1 MAAPQSACCSLV
13 QESLSKPLSPVIQ
26 QLHRYRTPQDWHP
39 GASALKR
46 TLWFCIGAPLLAARW
61 LPGSAWRVLLLRGFG
76 AQIGAGCRIKPGLR
90 VKFPWR
96 LQVGQ
101 ACWLA
106 EDAWIDN
113 LAPVNLGDR
122 VCLSQGAYLCTGNH
136 DFRSPG
142 FDLRLGSISV
152 GSDAWIAARAV
163 LAPGTRIG
171 AGAVVALGALVSG
184 SVPAGVIVRGNPAV
198 VVGKR

>member
-1 MAAPQSACCSLV
+1 M
-13 QESLSKPLSPVIQ
+13 IQ
-26 QLHRYRTPQDWHP
+26 QLDHYRTPPDWHP
-39 GASALKR
+39 GAPLLVQV
-46 TLWFCIGAPLLAARW
+46 LWFSLGAPLLAARW
-61 LPGSAWRVLLLRGFG
+61 LPGFTWRVLLLRLFG
-76 AQIGAGCRIKPGLR
+76 ARIGAGCRLKPGLR

-106 EDAWIDN
+106 EDAWLDN
-113 LAPVNLGDR
+113 LAPISLGDR
-122 VCLSQGAYLCTGNH
+122 VCISQGAYLCTGNH

-142 FDLRLGSISV
+142 FDLLLGPITI

-171 AGAVVALGALVSG
+171 PGAVVALGAVVSG
-184 SVPAGVIVRGNPAV
+184 AVPAGAIMRGNPAL
-198 VVGKR
+198 VVGQR